1 MRRVTR
7 QDRRRAD
14 HHEAEVRLPDP
25 KPEPR
30 TMPITSIEVQV
41 RHGGQWLPAELAT
54 DSSDRA
60 PVVVV
65 AGTKTPLGPEDVL
78 YIRADEHSDVLD
90 AAEQAGFLVLRG
102 S

>member
-1 MRRVTR
+1 
-7 QDRRRAD
+7 
-14 HHEAEVRLPDP
+14 
-25 KPEPR
+25 
-30 TMPITSIEVQV
+30 MPITSIEVQL
-41 RHGGQWLPAELAT
+41 RHGGQWLPAELVT

-65 AGTKTPLGPEDVL
+65 AGTNTPLGPEDVF
-78 YIRADEHSDVLD
+78 YIRADEDSDVLD